1 MWFIFRALSS
11 AISISLIVL
20 TIPIA
25 FDVGGRDSGLA
36 FSLSLAI
43 FYFLLSSLRL
53 ITPNESRFRSAALWI
68 FAKSAWVTVPALLI
82 WSLAKFS
89 VDAPSTPWIER
100 TFNYKRAGDLSIY
113 EWIFG
118 RGGLLESSLIGGWGK
133 FLRWSTPVFQIGEGF
148 CSLLVIQACG
158 QLTRWVI
165 NGDHGDSWMVCYN
178 NSRKVLFTDF
188 LKIGLMGL
196 SAGIISSSI
205 YFLFRIF
212 SFPEI
217 GNVDAILIGFALA
230 CAIILGSWGII
241 SGRGNAVESSLLVG

>member
-11 AISISLIVL
+11 AISIFLIVL

-36 FSLSLAI
+36 FSLSLAL
-43 FYFLLSSLRL
+43 FYFFLSLLRL
-53 ITPNESRFRSAALWI
+53 ITPTESRFRSAVLWI
-68 FAKSAWVTVPALLI
+68 VSKSAWFTVPALLI

-89 VDAPSTPWIER
+89 VDAPTTPWIER
-100 TFNYKRAGDLSIY
+100 TFNYKRAGDSSIY

-118 RGGLLESSLIGGWGK
+118 RGGLLESALIGGWDR

-165 NGDHGDSWMVCYN
+165 NGDHGDSWMVGYFEN
-178 NSRKVLFTDF
+178 RNIRFTD
-188 LKIGLMGL
+188 
-196 SAGIISSSI
+196 SS
-205 YFLFRIF
+205 
-212 SFPEI
+212 
-217 GNVDAILIGFALA
+217 
-230 CAIILGSWGII
+230 
-241 SGRGNAVESSLLVG
+241 

>member
-1 MWFIFRALSS
+1 MWFIFRTLSS

-36 FSLSLAI
+36 FSLSLALL
-43 FYFLLSSLRL
+43 YFLLSLLRL
-53 ITPNESRFRSAALWI
+53 ITPAESRFRSAGLWI
-68 FAKSAWVTVPALLI
+68 FGKSAWFIVPALLI

-100 TFNYKRAGDLSIY
+100 TFNYKRAGDSSIY

-118 RGGLLESSLIGGWGK
+118 RSGLLESILIGGWDR

-165 NGDHGDSWMVCYN
+165 NGDHGDSWMVGHDK
-178 NSRKVLFTDF
+178 SREVLFAN
-188 LKIGLMGL
+188 
-196 SAGIISSSI
+196 S
-205 YFLFRIF
+205 
-212 SFPEI
+212 
-217 GNVDAILIGFALA
+217 
-230 CAIILGSWGII
+230 
-241 SGRGNAVESSLLVG
+241 